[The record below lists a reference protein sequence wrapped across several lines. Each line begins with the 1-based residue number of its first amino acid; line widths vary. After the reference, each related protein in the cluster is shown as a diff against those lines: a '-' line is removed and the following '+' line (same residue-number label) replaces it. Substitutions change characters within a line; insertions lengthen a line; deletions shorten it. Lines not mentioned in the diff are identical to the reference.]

1 MCPQTGIAYDNPEPN
16 SFSFNSPKG
25 ACKSCNG
32 LGFKLEVDVNKII
45 PNPKISIKNG
55 AISPIN
61 GRKAQW
67 IIRQIELIGKKY
79 DFTIDTPVENIS
91 KEGLNAILYG
101 VNTKLR

>member
-61 GRKAQW
+61 GEGSVDNSSNRTNWENMILHSIHLLK
-67 IIRQIELIGKKY
+67 IFVKK
-79 DFTIDTPVENIS
+79 
-91 KEGLNAILYG
+91 G
-101 VNTKLR
+101 